1 MLTKVFT
8 DTYKGHPVIAIW
20 QVDESG
26 NKVGS
31 YPVISFGKSKAI
43 AIISNIDEIET
54 AFKAV
59 EASAS

>member
-1 MLTKVFT
+1 MLTKVFA

-20 QVDESG
+20 QVDEAG

-31 YPVISFGKSKAI
+31 YPVISFGKSKAQ